1 MAQIITAPSIELPKF
16 TSVFLAGGI
25 TNCKE
30 WQEEVIEKLEGRVK
44 QCLEKNHEENQYKHR
59 NQLFH

>member
-1 MAQIITAPSIELPKF
+1 MAQIITAPHFEIPKF

-30 WQEEVIEKLEGRVK
+30 WQKAVIKELEFDNVT
-44 QCLEKNHEENQYKHR
+44 
-59 NQLFH
+59 LFNP